1 MQDKKNQQTSHK
13 KAHKTIPTTTNQQTG
28 SVPSRPSGPHRFV
41 AYTNR
46 APRAARKIVH
56 RLVQEGGF
64 PSSTDPSTDDK
75 MGERLLCFFSS
86 FASQQPAGPN
96 TSRNHPGWAKMAK
109 QYVFL
114 IYWPPKSE
122 LWPASVF
129 SKAQVPGP
137 VFHAPVGSRGFCFLL
152 SLPLFTLQHVLPKTL
167 IASKGVNVSVL
178 FCRCPF
184 CFAVGVAKRLA

>member
-75 MGERLLCFFSS
+75 MGERLLCFFP
-86 FASQQPAGPN
+86 FFFRFPTAGRSKHIPKPSGVGEDGEAICFPN
-96 TSRNHPGWAKMAK
+96 LLATKKRVMA
-109 QYVFL
+109 
-114 IYWPPKSE
+114 
-122 LWPASVF
+122 
-129 SKAQVPGP
+129 G
-137 VFHAPVGSRGFCFLL
+137 
-152 SLPLFTLQHVLPKTL
+152 
-167 IASKGVNVSVL
+167 
-178 FCRCPF
+178 
-184 CFAVGVAKRLA
+184 VGV